1 MVGAELAVGG
11 VFVVILLLVI
21 GLYWLFVVKPEGELL
36 GRLTASNRQTVSA
49 KRTRIV
55 KPEDAETAA
64 RNLEKV
70 LVRSGA
76 RWIFNL
82 KELTEQSGLRIS
94 VVGLLGLMAAGAAA
108 AWFLVTYFV
117 GQWVLALLAA
127 FLGGAI
133 PFWYVSWQRRKRML
147 KFEEL
152 FPEAIDLIARALRAG
167 HALPTGIQM
176 VGDEMPAPIG
186 TEFRTLYEE
195 QNFGKTM
202 PDALRSFAR
211 RVPVL
216 DARFFV
222 TAVLTQRET
231 GGNLAEVLDN
241 LSSVIRDRFKVKRQ
255 IRVISAHGRISGWIL
270 AGLPPA
276 LALVLAAT
284 SPGHFEQLLSEDLG
298 QQMIVTAIVLQVI
311 GTLIMRKILDVEY

>member
-1 MVGAELAVGG
+1 MVNAGVAIAIVFAAVIA
-11 VFVVILLLVI
+11 VVV
-21 GLYWLFVVKPEGELL
+21 GLYWFFVVRPESELRD
-36 GRLTASNRQTVSA
+36 RLSPGARAPQARRAV
-49 KRTRIV
+49 RIV
-55 KPEDAETAA
+55 KPEDVESAA
-64 RNLEKV
+64 RNLEKA
-70 LVRSGA
+70 LARSGS

-82 KELTEQSGLRIS
+82 RELCEQSGLKVN
-94 VVGLLGLMAAGAAA
+94 VVGLLTMMLAGAIAG
-108 AWFLVTYFV
+108 WWIVMFFV
-117 GQWVLALLAA
+117 GQWVLALIGV
-127 FLGGAI
+127 FVLGSA
-133 PFWYVSWQRRKRML
+133 PYWYVSWERRRRMY

-186 TEFRTLYEE
+186 TEFRTLYDE
-195 QNFGKTM
+195 QNFGMTV

-255 IRVISAHGRISGWIL
+255 IRVVSAHGRISGWIL
-270 AGLPPA
+270 AALPPG
-276 LALVLAAT
+276 LALILAVL
-284 SPGHFEQLLSEDLG
+284 SPGHFTQMLDEELG
-298 QQMIVTAIVLQVI
+298 QQMIVAAITLQFI
-311 GTLIMRKILDVEY
+311 GTLIMRKILNVEY